1 MRPEDNLQVIANL
14 SPATNRADVLAVIA
28 EWHEARKGTR
38 HRYIAQALR
47 TASGTAANDNRPA
60 RRERRAA

>member
-1 MRPEDNLQVIANL
+1 MRPEDNLHVIANL
-14 SPATNRADVLAVIA
+14 TSSTNRASVLAAVA

-47 TASGTAANDNRPA
+47 TASGTAANDNRP
-60 RRERRAA
+60 RQQDRRAA